1 MATRHIDIGSD
12 RTRKHH
18 TYSDGEHKY
27 PGVTGITGCL
37 PKPFL
42 VGWAARMTAELAV
55 DSIDYV
61 GQMVARDRKG
71 AVDYLSYA
79 HTRYTNSRADLGSR
93 AHVLF
98 EQMMRGETPGRVH
111 PDLEQHKAH
120 FAEFLDAAQPT
131 LLAAEDIA
139 WSDTGA
145 PKPAGRGPATKT
157 ASATTSSVKPA
168 GLPTFTT
175 LVSWPASASSRTRF
189 LTDVLR
195 RLSALYRSIG
205 WTLASIAQISR
216 WWALTGGRRTHTAL
230 GSPNACV
237 QRISSTKSRLLD
249 CHLRRSG
256 KLLRV
261 SAATGFILGNREIR
275 PSARTSAPAMAG
287 HLR

>member
-1 MATRHIDIGSD
+1 MATRHIDVGND

-42 VGWAARMTAELAV
+42 VGWSARMSAELAV

-71 AVDYLSYA
+71 AMDYLGYA
-79 HTRYTNSRADLGSR
+79 HTRYSNSRADLGSR

-111 PDLEQHKAH
+111 PDLEQHKVN

-139 WSDTGA
+139 WSDSYQYAGSFDAIMRLRLNERGDLDQHGEPADILVDYKTSKRIYPDVALQLAAYRHADEIVFADDTAKPMWGTDGGAVLWVTDADWDFRLLDTGD
-145 PKPAGRGPATKT
+145 
-157 ASATTSSVKPA
+157 
-168 GLPTFTT
+168 
-175 LVSWPASASSRTRF
+175 
-189 LTDVLR
+189 DVFDVFVALR
-195 RLSALYRSIG
+195 RRIYDWEHSLSRHVIGRS
-205 WTLASIAQISR
+205 LAR
-216 WWALTGGRRTHTAL
+216 
-230 GSPNACV
+230 
-237 QRISSTKSRLLD
+237 KSRLITGTE
-249 CHLRRSG
+249 RRG
-256 KLLRV
+256 R
-261 SAATGFILGNREIR
+261 
-275 PSARTSAPAMAG
+275 
-287 HLR
+287 

>member
-1 MATRHIDIGSD
+1 MATRHIDVGND

-42 VGWAARMTAELAV
+42 VGWSARMSAELAV

-139 WSDTGA
+139 WSDSYQYAGSFDAIMRLRLNERGDLDQHGEPADILVDYKTSKRIYPDVALQLAAYRHADEIVFADDTAKPMWGTDGGAVLWVTDADWDFRLLDTGD
-145 PKPAGRGPATKT
+145 
-157 ASATTSSVKPA
+157 
-168 GLPTFTT
+168 
-175 LVSWPASASSRTRF
+175 
-189 LTDVLR
+189 DVFDVFVALR
-195 RLSALYRSIG
+195 RRIYDWEHSLSRHVIGRS
-205 WTLASIAQISR
+205 LAR
-216 WWALTGGRRTHTAL
+216 
-230 GSPNACV
+230 
-237 QRISSTKSRLLD
+237 KSRLITGTE
-249 CHLRRSG
+249 RRG
-256 KLLRV
+256 R
-261 SAATGFILGNREIR
+261 
-275 PSARTSAPAMAG
+275 
-287 HLR
+287 

>member
-1 MATRHIDIGSD
+1 MATRHIDISSD

-71 AVDYLSYA
+71 AMDYLGYA
-79 HTRYTNSRADLGSR
+79 HTRYSNSRADLGSR

-98 EQMMRGETPGRVH
+98 EQMIRGETPGRVH
-111 PDLEQHKAH
+111 PDLEQHKVN

-139 WSDTGA
+139 WSDSYQYAGSFDAIMRLRLNERGDLDQHGELADILVDYKTSKRIYPDVALQLAAYRHADEIVFADDTAEPMWPTDGGA
-145 PKPAGRGPATKT
+145 VLWVT
-157 ASATTSSVKPA
+157 ADDWD
-168 GLPTFTT
+168 F
-175 LVSWPASASSRTRF
+175 
-189 LTDVLR
+189 
-195 RLSALYRSIG
+195 
-205 WTLASIAQISR
+205 
-216 WWALTGGRRTHTAL
+216 
-230 GSPNACV
+230 
-237 QRISSTKSRLLD
+237 RLLD
-249 CHLRRSG
+249 TGDVVFDIFVALRRHIYDWEHDLSKHVIG
-256 KLLRV
+256 RSLARKQRLI
-261 SAATGFILGNREIR
+261 TGTERRGR
-275 PSARTSAPAMAG
+275 
-287 HLR
+287 

>member
-1 MATRHIDIGSD
+1 MATRHIDVGND

-42 VGWAARMTAELAV
+42 VGWSARMSAELAV

-71 AVDYLSYA
+71 AMDYLGYA
-79 HTRYTNSRADLGSR
+79 HTRYSNSRADLGSR

-139 WSDTGA
+139 WSDSYQYAGSFDAIMRLRLNERGDLDQHGEPADILVDYKTSKRIYPDVALQLAAYRHADEIVFADDTAKPMWGTDGGAVLWVTDADWDFRLLDTGD
-145 PKPAGRGPATKT
+145 
-157 ASATTSSVKPA
+157 
-168 GLPTFTT
+168 
-175 LVSWPASASSRTRF
+175 
-189 LTDVLR
+189 DVFDVFVALR
-195 RLSALYRSIG
+195 RRIYDWEHSLSRHVIGRS
-205 WTLASIAQISR
+205 LAR
-216 WWALTGGRRTHTAL
+216 
-230 GSPNACV
+230 
-237 QRISSTKSRLLD
+237 KSRLITGTE
-249 CHLRRSG
+249 RRG
-256 KLLRV
+256 R
-261 SAATGFILGNREIR
+261 
-275 PSARTSAPAMAG
+275 
-287 HLR
+287 